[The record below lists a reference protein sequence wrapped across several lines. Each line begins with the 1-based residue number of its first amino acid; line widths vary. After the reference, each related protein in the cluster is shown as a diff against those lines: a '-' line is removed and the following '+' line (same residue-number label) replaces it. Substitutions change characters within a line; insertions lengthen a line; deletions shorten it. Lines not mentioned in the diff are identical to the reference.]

1 MCVRH
6 PAGNCSAQAKNRNSP
21 ERHIQLVIQEL
32 RDMDRIMRSAV
43 KHQQRVV
50 EASLIECR
58 RSELLT
64 KLNNKKLM
72 EERMPNK

>member
-1 MCVRH
+1 
-6 PAGNCSAQAKNRNSP
+6 
-21 ERHIQLVIQEL
+21 
-32 RDMDRIMRSAV
+32 MDRTIRSAV

-50 EASLIECR
+50 EANLIEWR
-58 RSELLT
+58 RSELST